1 MSRLRLSARSG
12 SVLRKLLTM
21 LCGIALFLVL
31 AGLLAVWALGRFSPK
46 LLDASLSA
54 RTGARLAVEQN
65 DTNLFVGRIA
75 YSGLTITNP
84 SRWQE
89 REFLKV
95 KRLVLD
101 VDPLSFR
108 DGGAHVVDAAELD
121 IEHLTLASKADFFK
135 DNNAQ
140 DIANGLKAG
149 AVRDATKPAEPAGQR
164 PFQIRSL
171 RVRVGRV
178 TVINHDGTP
187 DRRVFLDRQA
197 DFVFEAADVTEH
209 NFAEKV
215 TRPLTKEA
223 MRVALG
229 LPAGLPFDLSARPPK

>member
-12 SVLRKLLTM
+12 SVSRKLLTM

-31 AGLLAVWALGRFSPK
+31 AGLLGVWALGRFSPR

-75 YSGLTITNP
+75 YAGLTITNP

-149 AVRDATKPAEPAGQR
+149 AGRDATKPAEPHGKQ
-164 PFQIRSL
+164 PFQIRRL

-178 TVINHDGTP
+178 TVVNHDGAP

-215 TRPLTKEA
+215 TRPLAKEA

>member
-12 SVLRKLLTM
+12 SVSRKLLTM
-21 LCGIALFLVL
+21 LCGIALFLFL
-31 AGLLAVWALGRFSPK
+31 AGLLGVWALGRFSPR

-75 YSGLTITNP
+75 YAGLTITNP

-108 DGGAHVVDAAELD
+108 DGGAHIVDAAELD

-149 AVRDATKPAEPAGQR
+149 AGRDATKPAEPAGKQ
-164 PFQIRSL
+164 PFQIRRL

-178 TVINHDGTP
+178 TVVNHDGAP

-215 TRPLTKEA
+215 TRPLAKEA